1 MNKKG
6 FTLIELLAV
15 IVLIALI
22 AVLVMPSVL
31 DSFEAS
37 KETSYNVLLENI
49 KTAAE
54 TYYQECEY
62 GNLSDST
69 KYGSY
74 ACTIKNNTI
83 YTTIG
88 ALANT
93 GILKVSDTKNDVL
106 VVLDPRDTSK
116 DLNDCQ
122 ITITKNKETVKDT
135 NGIENIKVTYTIT
148 PTLTSESSLS
158 YCPQDYYNLK

>member
-1 MNKKG
+1 MNRKG
-6 FTLIELLAV
+6 FTLIELLAI

-22 AVLVMPSVL
+22 AVLVMPSAL
-31 DSFEAS
+31 DSTNAS
-37 KETSYNVLLENI
+37 KNAAYKVLLENI
-49 KTAAE
+49 KTASE

-62 GNLSDST
+62 GDLSDNT

-74 ACTIKNNTI
+74 ACEIKGNTI
-83 YTTIG
+83 TTNIG

-116 DLNDCQ
+116 NLNDCG
-122 ITITKNKETVKDT
+122 IIITKNKKTVKDE
-135 NGIENIKVTYTIT
+135 NGIENIKVTYEIESNQSSDSSC
-148 PTLTSESSLS
+148 PTTDEL
-158 YCPQDYYNLK
+158 N